1 MYEKYF
7 GKLKSVE
14 DKLKLNFGY
23 ASDGIR
29 DRWYRTYFNSH
40 PEVLRHLML
49 SDTEKRGEGKDNDLH
64 GAVSILTGHG
74 AKPLPTHIY
83 TDGNL
88 KYGTDDDAKNLH
100 HHKQN
105 NQPNPKPQIS
115 NKPSIILHQP
125 KTPHQKMADAFN
137 KNIADGTMKNV
148 DVNKVISGKHSDI
161 TGLSQTQKQSLSEDQ
176 KVKMGFSNKPVSM
189 RRPIKPINKN
199 PPQISPAH
207 ITMPVPI
214 MDANV
219 GEISGS
225 STI

>member
-23 ASDGIR
+23 AGNGIR
-29 DRWYRTYFNSH
+29 DRWYRKYFNSH

-49 SDTEKRGEGKDNDLH
+49 SETEKSGEGKDNDVD

-74 AKPLPTHIY
+74 AVPLPTHIY
-83 TDGNL
+83 TDRNNL
-88 KYGTDDDAKNLH
+88 KYGSDTDKNLH

-125 KTPHQKMADAFN
+125 KSPYTRMKDAMN
-137 KNIADGTMKNV
+137 SEIAKGNMKIIEKNN
-148 DVNKVISGKHSDI
+148 VISGLHSDVK
-161 TGLSQTQKQSLSEDQ
+161 GLSQTQKQSLSADQ
-176 KVKMGFSNKPVSM
+176 KAKMGFTHKP
-189 RRPIKPINKN
+189 PPPKPK
-199 PPQISPAH
+199 PPPPP
-207 ITMPVPI
+207 MK
-214 MDANV
+214 DAKGQEV
-219 GEISGS
+219 LKMGFDAPEISGS

>member
-7 GKLKSVE
+7 GKLKEVE
-14 DKLKLNFGY
+14 RQIAVGYGY
-23 ASDGIR
+23 ASNTLR
-29 DRWYRTYFNSH
+29 EKMYRTYLNNH
-40 PEVLRHLML
+40 PEALKHLIL
-49 SDTEKRGEGKDNDLH
+49 SESDKIGEGKDNDLH

-74 AKPLPTHIY
+74 TKPLPTHIY

-88 KYGTDDDAKNLH
+88 KYGKDGDKNLN

-105 NQPNPKPQIS
+105 NQPNPKPQIT

-125 KTPHQKMADAFN
+125 KTPHEKMTDALN

-148 DVNKVISGKHSDI
+148 DVNKVVSGIHSDI
-161 TGLSQTQKQSLSEDQ
+161 TGLSQTQKQSLSEEQ
-176 KVKMGFSNKPVSM
+176 KVKMGFSHKPPSM

>member
-7 GKLKSVE
+7 GKLKSIE
-14 DKLKLNFGY
+14 DKLKIEFGY

-40 PEVLRHLML
+40 PNVLRHLML
-49 SDTEKRGEGKDNDLH
+49 SESERAGEGKDNDLH

-74 AKPLPTHIY
+74 SKPLPTHIY

-88 KYGTDDDAKNLH
+88 KYGTDSDEKNL
-100 HHKQN
+100 N
-105 NQPNPKPQIS
+105 
-115 NKPSIILHQP
+115 NKPSIILNQP
-125 KTPHQKMADAFN
+125 KTPHQKMTDAFN

-148 DVNKVISGKHSDI
+148 DVNKVVSGIHSDI
-161 TGLSQTQKQSLSEDQ
+161 TGLSQTQKQSLSEEQ
-176 KVKMGFSNKPVSM
+176 KVKMGFSNKPPSM
-189 RRPIKPINKN
+189 RRPIKPVNKFK
-199 PPQISPAH
+199 PQITPAK
-207 ITMPVPI
+207 ITKPVPI
-214 MDANV
+214 MDADV